1 MLVLLSVTAYRSAT
15 LPPLPSVTL
24 GDEIEILGSLSE
36 TPPATLW
43 FESFVIAIPS
53 RLRSAS
59 MFRKFRIV
67 PPFAVSA
74 SVSML
79 MPSASRSEYS
89 TV

>member
-1 MLVLLSVTAYRSAT
+1 MLSVTAYRSVT

-24 GDEIEILGSLSE
+24 GDEIEILGSSSE

-43 FESFVIAIPS
+43 FESFETARPS

-59 MFRKFRIV
+59 MFREFRIV
-67 PPFAVSA
+67 PPFAISA
-74 SVSML
+74 FASML
-79 MPSASRSEYS
+79 MPSSSRSEYS